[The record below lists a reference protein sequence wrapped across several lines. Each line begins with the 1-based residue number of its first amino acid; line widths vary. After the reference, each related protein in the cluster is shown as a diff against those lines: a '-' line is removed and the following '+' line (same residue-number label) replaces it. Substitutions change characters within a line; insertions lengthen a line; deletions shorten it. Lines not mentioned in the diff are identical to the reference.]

1 MITYADFSP
10 GAVLGECPFA
20 FTPEALAKWAK
31 LFPDDAQ
38 CQPAMPPAMIAMV
51 TMRAFME
58 IMQDRPLGNI
68 HAAQKFQLSRLPQLG
83 ERLMTTL
90 RCAEKEIKSGR
101 RWISFESETVDGSR
115 QLVFRSKMK
124 TIWAA

>member
-1 MITYADFSP
+1 MITYANLSP
-10 GAVLGECPFA
+10 GTVLGNCSFA

-51 TMRAFME
+51 TMQAFME
-58 IMQDRPLGNI
+58 IMQDRPPGNI

-83 ERLMTTL
+83 EQLITTL

-101 RWISFESETVDGSR
+101 RWISFESETIDGSG
-115 QLVFRSKMK
+115 QLVFRGEMK